1 MVFHGSTKAR
11 LQLNF
16 KRIFPPLLL
25 LYAAVSCVTATAKS
39 AVDVDGLGPHRV
51 ALEYPIDHNLRTRFH
66 THTYT
71 QSEQSMPSGRCRRR
85 LVWDCSVLVSFKA
98 PFLAAARHTH
108 TTGGSGK

>member
-16 KRIFPPLLL
+16 KRIFPPLLV

-71 QSEQSMPSGRCRRR
+71 HRVNNRCLVVGVTVVWSGTVRFWLALKRR
-85 LVWDCSVLVSFKA
+85 F
-98 PFLAAARHTH
+98 
-108 TTGGSGK
+108 